1 MEIGIVGAGRVG
13 CSIGRY
19 LRGHD
24 VSVAGY
30 YSKSKESVEFAA
42 TFTKTT
48 AFSSLGELVKASDMI
63 FITTPDDEIRSVW
76 ESIVENPIQ
85 GKIVCH
91 FSGSLSSVVF
101 SGRRQAGASGC
112 SAHPMYA
119 FSSKDT
125 SYKQLNQVLF
135 TMEGD
140 RKALDFVGSV
150 WEQTGIRFCVIDSE
164 KKERYHAAASMIS
177 NMMIGLYQMGIDMLR
192 DCGFEENQARTLAE
206 PLVRDNIRHL
216 LTTSPEQ
223 ALTGPIE
230 RGDTATVRKHLAVLT
245 DTERDVY
252 INLAQKLIGIAEKKN
267 PGRDYEAMAEMIKKA
282 HTVRGGDA

>member
-19 LRGHD
+19 LREHG
-24 VSVAGY
+24 VAVAGY

-42 TFTKTT
+42 TFTETT
-48 AFSSLGELVKASDMI
+48 AFPSLGELVKASDMI
-63 FITTPDDEIRSVW
+63 FITTPDGEIRSVW
-76 ESIVENPIQ
+76 EHIAEESIQ

-101 SGRRQAGASGC
+101 SGRRQAGATGC

-119 FSSKDT
+119 FSSKET
-125 SYKQLNQVLF
+125 SYRQLNQVLF

-140 RKALDFVGSV
+140 REALDSVGSI

-177 NMMIGLYQMGIDMLR
+177 NMMIGLYQMGIDMLQ
-192 DCGFEENQARTLAE
+192 DCGFEEDMARTLVE
-206 PLVRDNIRHL
+206 PLVRDNITQL
-216 LTTSPEQ
+216 LDTSPEQ

-230 RGDTATVRKHLAVLT
+230 RGDAETVRKHLVALT

-252 INLAQKLIGIAEKKN
+252 VNLGQKLIGIAEKKN
-267 PGRDYEAMAEMIKKA
+267 PDKDYGAILKIIKKT
-282 HTVRGGDA
+282 HLG

>member
-19 LRGHD
+19 LREHG
-24 VSVAGY
+24 VAVAGY

-42 TFTKTT
+42 TFTETT
-48 AFSSLGELVKASDMI
+48 AFPSLGELVKASDMI
-63 FITTPDDEIRSVW
+63 FITTPDGEIRSVW
-76 ESIVENPIQ
+76 EHIAEEPIQ
-85 GKIVCH
+85 GKIICH

-119 FSSKDT
+119 FSSKET
-125 SYKQLNQVLF
+125 SYRQLNQVLF

-140 RKALDFVGSV
+140 REALDSVGSI

-177 NMMIGLYQMGIDMLR
+177 NMMIGLYQMGIDMLQ
-192 DCGFEENQARTLAE
+192 DCGFEEDMARTLVE
-206 PLVRDNIRHL
+206 PLVRDNITQL
-216 LTTSPEQ
+216 LATSPEQ

-230 RGDTATVRKHLAVLT
+230 RGDAETVQKHLAVLT

-252 INLAQKLIGIAEKKN
+252 VNLGQKLIGIAKKKN
-267 PGRDYEAMAEMIKKA
+267 PGKDYGAILEIIKK
-282 HTVRGGDA
+282 TRLG

>member
-19 LRGHD
+19 LREHGAA
-24 VSVAGY
+24 VAGY
-30 YSKSKESVEFAA
+30 YSKSRESVEFAA
-42 TFTKTT
+42 TFTETK
-48 AFSSLGELVKASDMI
+48 AFPSLRELAGASDMI
-63 FITTPDDEIRSVW
+63 FIATPDDAIRSVW
-76 ESIVENPIQ
+76 EGIAEESIQ

-140 RKALDFVGSV
+140 REAVESVGSV
-150 WEQTGIRFCVIDSE
+150 WEQAGLHFCVIDSG
-164 KKERYHAAASMIS
+164 KKERYHAAASLIS

-192 DCGFEENQARTLAE
+192 DCGFEEKQARILVE
-206 PLVRDNIRHL
+206 PLVRDNIRQL
-216 LTTSPEQ
+216 LATSPEQ

-230 RGDTATVRKHLAVLT
+230 RGDAATVRKHLAALT
-245 DTERDVY
+245 DAERDVY
-252 INLAQKLIGIAEKKN
+252 INLAQKLIGIAGKKN
-267 PGRDYEAMAEMIKKA
+267 PERDYRAVAEIIKKA
-282 HTVRGGDA
+282 RTACEGSA